1 MDNYPRDAEQYGSS
15 KELTGHVLWNRNF
28 QRLLEN
34 VEDLKW
40 VHDPMS
46 CRIHMLSYLYPK
58 EAEKLASA
66 AYDTT
71 DIINKRL
78 KIDRKA

>member
-1 MDNYPRDAEQYGSS
+1 MENYRNPPEPYGCSND
-15 KELTGHVLWNRNF
+15 LTGNVLWNKNF

-40 VHDPMS
+40 VNDPIS

-66 AYDTT
+66 AYDMTES
-71 DIINKRL
+71 INKRL